1 MSVSPDNAVPLLAVE
16 DVDVA
21 YPRRG
26 QAPVRAVIGASITV
40 AAGEIV
46 GLVGESGC
54 GKSTLGRAAVGL
66 VAATAGQVR
75 YRGEVVE
82 AMGRA
87 TRPPRLRSLQM
98 VFQDPYASLNP
109 RRRIG
114 RQLADAIRLGTG
126 AKLDDAEAGVRVT
139 ALLERVG
146 LSANIAH
153 RYPHEFSGGQC
164 QRIAIARVLATD
176 PACVVAD
183 EPISSLDASA
193 QAQIANLL
201 AGIVAGS
208 GLGMLFISHDLSVV
222 RKIAHRTVVMYLG
235 RIVESGA
242 TEPIW
247 HEPAHPYTRALIA
260 AVPVP
265 GAGRAWRP
273 SSPATCRT
281 RRGRR
286 RAAASTRGAPTL
298 STAAGART
306 PRPSKSSPAGS
317 RAACSPNPAEAGPKG
332 ASKASAAEEV
342 LADGRQHAGAEKFDT
357 AVVGQPVGRTELEP
371 VGTRFEDGDGVLGN
385 DVGVSCEGEPVED
398 LVRDDFGRR
407 LFPAFTE
414 RPAEICQHFSG
425 DFDRGVEPADDIEV
439 EGHLAARAARANR
452 ASSSTTVT
460 APTTMPTGLLAC
472 CGQPLTGSPFPHQ
485 WHHVR
490 VS

>member
-1 MSVSPDNAVPLLAVE
+1 MSVLPADAAPLLAVE

-114 RQLADAIRLGTG
+114 RQVADAIRLGTG
-126 AKLDDAEAGVRVT
+126 AKLDNAEAAVRVA

-164 QRIAIARVLATD
+164 QRIAIARVLATG

-201 AGIVAGS
+201 AGIVADS

-235 RIVESGA
+235 RIVESGV

-247 HEPAHPYTRALIA
+247 HGPAHPYTRALIA

-265 GAGRAWRP
+265 GARSGL
-273 SSPATCRT
+273 
-281 RRGRR
+281 
-286 RAAASTRGAPTL
+286 AAELPGDV
-298 STAAGART
+298 
-306 PRPSKSSPAGS
+306 
-317 RAACSPNPAEAGPKG
+317 PNPARPPSGCRFHPRCPEA
-332 ASKASAAEEV
+332 
-342 LADGRQHAGAEKFDT
+342 FD
-357 AVVGQPVGRTELEP
+357 RC
-371 VGTRFEDGDGVLGN
+371 RSEDPP
-385 DVGVSCEGEPVED
+385 PVE
-398 LVRDDFGRR
+398 
-407 LFPAFTE
+407 
-414 RPAEICQHFSG
+414 
-425 DFDRGVEPADDIEV
+425 VEP
-439 EGHLAARAARANR
+439 GWQSRC
-452 ASSSTTVT
+452 
-460 APTTMPTGLLAC
+460 LLAR
-472 CGQPLTGSPFPHQ
+472 P
-485 WHHVR
+485 R
-490 VS
+490 VGPPKDHSGG

>member
-1 MSVSPDNAVPLLAVE
+1 MLAVE

-66 VAATAGQVR
+66 VAPTAGQVR

-114 RQLADAIRLGTG
+114 RQVADAIRLGTG
-126 AKLDDAEAGVRVT
+126 AKLDDAEAGARV
-139 ALLERVG
+139 AGLLERVG

-235 RIVESGA
+235 RIVESGP

-247 HEPAHPYTRALIA
+247 SRPGPPLHTRPHRRCPRTGR
-260 AVPVP
+260 PVGP
-265 GAGRAWRP
+265 GGRA
-273 SSPATCRT
+273 S
-281 RRGRR
+281 RR
-286 RAAASTRGAPTL
+286 RAKPGAAAVWLPL
-298 STAAGART
+298 PPAL
-306 PRPSKSSPAGS
+306 PR
-317 RAACSPNPAEAGPKG
+317 CY
-332 ASKASAAEEV
+332 
-342 LADGRQHAGAEKFDT
+342 
-357 AVVGQPVGRTELEP
+357 
-371 VGTRFEDGDGVLGN
+371 
-385 DVGVSCEGEPVED
+385 
-398 LVRDDFGRR
+398 
-407 LFPAFTE
+407 
-414 RPAEICQHFSG
+414 
-425 DFDRGVEPADDIEV
+425 
-439 EGHLAARAARANR
+439 
-452 ASSSTTVT
+452 
-460 APTTMPTGLLAC
+460 
-472 CGQPLTGSPFPHQ
+472 
-485 WHHVR
+485 
-490 VS
+490 